1 MQQFQTL
8 ARRAAGFLLA
18 VLLVVPAFAA
28 EPSETAADRQKD
40 LDTLYHEVKSIIRT
54 YLQSIRRRSS
64 YSSKRKSRNA

>member
-28 EPSETAADRQKD
+28 EPSETAANRQKD
-40 LDTLYHEVKSIIRT
+40 LDTL
-54 YLQSIRRRSS
+54 
-64 YSSKRKSRNA
+64 

>member
-40 LDTLYHEVKSIIRT
+40 LDTLYHEVLEKHHPNLCAKHT
-54 YLQSIRRRSS
+54 EAEFLQLKAEIE
-64 YSSKRKSRNA
+64 